1 MTLLE
6 EAIARLS
13 AGRAAE
19 AEALCRR
26 ELERGA
32 RDPTA
37 RAVLAVALAAQR
49 RYAESIALLRELHA
63 EQPDEL
69 SHALNLGNALR
80 EAGQLDEAIDRLRT
94 ALGRWP
100 DDAGLQFNLALALF
114 SRAHWRE
121 AADLF
126 ARVYQ
131 RAPGHVAA
139 GVYLARCLAE
149 LGQQQQAAALAR
161 RLEPAA
167 TSNASLLN
175 ELGITLNHVGD
186 DEASLRT
193 LSAAI
198 ALDPTLVEAHANRA
212 DILERANREAEARA
226 ELEQMGAAVERLP
239 QARLVRARLLRREGR
254 IEDAMRDLRSL
265 SSGSAPSRLA
275 SDALFELGKLLDSA
289 GRPDEAYTTLERA
302 NAQVLDY
309 WRGQRGQRGRLAS
322 RTEELAWLNDRFDP
336 AWVASWSRPALTP
349 DPQTPAFVVGFPR
362 SGSTL
367 FEQILDA
374 HPALQALEEKP
385 AVEAMVT
392 RLRNS
397 TSGYPT
403 ALADLSAESIA
414 ELRALYWAEVARHLA
429 RTPGTRLIDKYPLN
443 MTRLAAIQRVFP
455 EAEFLLLLRHPCDV
469 VLSCFMQ
476 NFRITDGTVGFHSL
490 ESTARIYARV
500 MENWVNESTV
510 FTPRHLIVR
519 YEDLVQDLEREVRRV
534 VEFLGLELDARML
547 DPAAH
552 ARSRGR
558 INTPSYSQVVRPVN
572 ADAIERWRRY
582 ERHFAPVLPILEPWI
597 ERWGY

>member
-1 MTLLE
+1 MSLLE
-6 EAIARLS
+6 TAIARLS

-26 ELERGA
+26 QLESNA
-32 RDPTA
+32 RDPNA

-49 RYAESIALLRELHA
+49 SYAESIALLRELQI

-80 EAGQLDEAIDRLRT
+80 EAGQLDEAIDRLRS
-94 ALGRWP
+94 ARDRWP
-100 DDAGLQFNLALALF
+100 EDNALQFNLALALF
-114 SRAHWRE
+114 SRSHWRE

-131 RAPGHVAA
+131 HAPGQIAA

-149 LGQQQQAAALAR
+149 LGQQQPAAALAR
-161 RLEPAA
+161 RLEPAVFK
-167 TSNASLLN
+167 NASFLN

-186 DEASLRT
+186 DEASLRI
-193 LSAAI
+193 LHAAI
-198 ALDPTLVEAHANRA
+198 TLDPTLVEAHANRA

-226 ELEQMGAAVERLP
+226 ELEQMGTAVERLP
-239 QARLVRARLLRREGR
+239 QAQLVRARLLRRDGR
-254 IEDAMRDLRSL
+254 IEDAIRDLRAL
-265 SSGSAPSRLA
+265 SSASVPSRLA

-289 GRPDEAYTTLERA
+289 GQHEEAYATLERA
-302 NAQVLDY
+302 NTQVLDY
-309 WRGQRGQRGRLAS
+309 WRGQRGRLAS
-322 RTEELAWLNDRFDP
+322 RTEELAWLNDRFDA
-336 AWVASWSRPALTP
+336 AWVGSWTRPALAP
-349 DPQTPAFVVGFPR
+349 DPHTPVFVVGFPR

-392 RLRNS
+392 RLRGGA
-397 TSGYPT
+397 SGYPA
-403 ALADLSAESIA
+403 ALAALSAGTIA
-414 ELRALYWAEVARHLA
+414 ELRGLYWAEVGRHLA
-429 RTPGTRLIDKYPLN
+429 RTPGTRLVDKYPLN
-443 MTRLAAIQRVFP
+443 MTRLAVIQRVFP

-469 VLSCFMQ
+469 VFSCFMQ

-500 MENWVNESTV
+500 MENWVNESAV
-510 FTPRHLIVR
+510 FGPRHLIVR
-519 YEDLVQDLEREVRRV
+519 YEDLVRDLEREVRRV

-572 ADAIERWRRY
+572 ADAVERWRRY
-582 ERHFAPVLPILEPWI
+582 ERHFADVMPILEPWI
-597 ERWGY
+597 ERWGYR